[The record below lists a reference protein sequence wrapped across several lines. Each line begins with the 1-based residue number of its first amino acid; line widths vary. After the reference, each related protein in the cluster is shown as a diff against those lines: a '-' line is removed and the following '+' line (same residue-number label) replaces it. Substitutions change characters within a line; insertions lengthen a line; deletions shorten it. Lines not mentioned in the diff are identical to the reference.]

1 MLGYELYLKN
11 KKNIKRIVTN
21 RFPIKKVYCY
31 NNSVELDVQTATDYD
46 SDESEQGFS
55 ELQTILSAPLNDSD
69 ERKLN
74 LPVQS
79 KGTNPI
85 PNFVK
90 LLGSFQTTKNEIK
103 IELTTAKPKSFSAKY
118 TSKNGEILF
127 NAEGKLPLRLKLET
141 YLIGEIPLLNAYI
154 DSGIINTDL
163 EFDSILFKK
172 ISNKIF
178 DFASTKI
185 PNITQRP
192 GLKQQFEVYVLPNH
206 NTFTVSN
213 KKSNESFIDSFGN
226 SGTQYSKE
234 TTLTASFFSCDDSSF
249 TINLRGKTQRDIF
262 YKDLGISKESLEK
275 IEIIYSDRFVIGGLK
290 WIFSN
295 ISKGDYQFK
304 KSSGGIFN
312 RLYDNY
318 RQLNNEGNPKYLSQM
333 KILCYLESNK
343 KFEVLID
350 ENMTMDSMAELFVNK
365 FAEKVHRNVLEVLII
380 EDKKNKKRSFYGQ
393 YVQAVRALVTGNKI
407 EKHQL
412 VPYLTK
418 LVHTRIHSEKWLSE
432 NISKGNE
439 FFKNSWNCMKILS
452 RCYDEEDFMS
462 PNEEFAYKIGLIA
475 GKYVR
480 FREQEKDHPKS
491 VRDILI
497 FNKYDTE
504 KLKFVYNKVCL
515 GVNLSNQESQLQSIS
530 EYINKNNPGIMDNTN
545 LDLSYFF
552 YNGVF
557 KNLGGSNDES

>member
-11 KKNIKRIVTN
+11 KKNIKRIVNT
-21 RFPIKKVYCY
+21 RFPVKKVYCY
-31 NNSVELDVQTATDYD
+31 NNSVELDAQTSTDYD

-69 ERKLN
+69 ETKLN
-74 LPVQS
+74 LPDQS
-79 KGTNPI
+79 RGTNTT

-103 IELTTAKPKSFSAKY
+103 MELTTARPKSFSAKY
-118 TSKNGEILF
+118 ISNNQEILF
-127 NAEGKLPLRLKLET
+127 NAEGKLPLRLELT
-141 YLIGEIPLLNAYI
+141 NYLIGEITFLNAYI
-154 DSGIINTDL
+154 DSGIINTEL
-163 EFDSILFKK
+163 EFDSTLFKK

-185 PNITQRP
+185 PNITQRA
-192 GLKQQFEVYVLPNH
+192 GLKQKFEVYVLPNH
-206 NTFTVSN
+206 NAITVSN

-226 SGTQYSKE
+226 IGTQYSEKP
-234 TTLTASFFSCDDSSF
+234 TRTASFFSCNDRAF
-249 TINLRGKTQRDIF
+249 TVNERGIKQRDVF
-262 YKDLGISKESLEK
+262 YKDLGISEESLEK
-275 IEIIYSDRFVIGGLK
+275 IEINDSDGFFIGGLN

-333 KILCYLESNK
+333 KIICYHKSRK
-343 KFEVLID
+343 QFEVLID
-350 ENMTMDSMAELFVNK
+350 ENMTMDSMTELFVNK
-365 FAEKVHRNVLEVLII
+365 FAEKVPRNVLEVLIM
-380 EDKKNKKRSFYGQ
+380 ENKNKKRNFYGQ
-393 YVQAVRALVTGNKI
+393 YIQAVRTLVIGHKI

-412 VPYLTK
+412 IPYLTK
-418 LVHTRIHSEKWLSE
+418 LVHTKIHSEKWMSE
-432 NISKGNE
+432 NISKGND
-439 FFKNSWNCMKILS
+439 FFKRSWDCLKILS
-452 RCYDEEDFMS
+452 RCYDENNLMN

-480 FREQEKDHPKS
+480 FREQEKDNPKS

-497 FNKYDTE
+497 YNKYDAE
-504 KLKFVYNKVCL
+504 KLKFVYKKVCL
-515 GVNLSNQESQLQSIS
+515 GVNLSNQESQLQSIR
-530 EYINKNNPGIMDNTN
+530 EYINKNNPGDIDNTN